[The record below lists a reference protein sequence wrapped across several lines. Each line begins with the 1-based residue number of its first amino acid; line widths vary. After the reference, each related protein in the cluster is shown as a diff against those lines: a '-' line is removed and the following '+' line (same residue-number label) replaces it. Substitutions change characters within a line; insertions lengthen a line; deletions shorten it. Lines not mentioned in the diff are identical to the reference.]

1 LAPGGKF
8 FSAQGRLPLV
18 DFFDIL
24 TILITLSAV
33 FGYLNYRYIRL
44 PPTIGLMLFAL
55 VLSLLLI
62 AVGRTEAGIRDAVT
76 QLLSRVDF
84 HRLLLQGILSFL
96 LFAGALHV
104 NLDDLLEEKWVILS
118 LSTVGVF
125 LSTLLVGGLTWYIL
139 NLLQIRISLIHSL
152 LFGALISPTDPIAVL
167 GIFKKGG
174 TGRKLEAQI
183 SGEALFNDGM
193 GVVVFIVLL
202 KLATGEQNLS
212 FEEVL
217 LLFLEEA
224 LGGVLFGFALGYFA
238 YRVLKTIDYYK
249 LEILIT
255 LAVTMGGYSL
265 ANTLHTS
272 GPLAIVVAGL
282 FVGKKGRALAMSTV
296 TRQHLDAFWDLLDEI
311 LNAVLFILIGL
322 EVIALEFT
330 SQYVLAGM
338 IILPIVLLCRL
349 ISVGIPVTILRRWA
363 FFDPKTVR
371 ILTWAGL
378 RGGIAVALALSI
390 PIVPARSPIL
400 AITYMVVVFSVLVQG
415 LTIDRLLRGN
425 GPDRPSPGPA
435 AD

>member
-1 LAPGGKF
+1 M
-8 FSAQGRLPLV
+8 
-18 DFFDIL
+18 DFFEII
-24 TILITLSAV
+24 TILITISAV
-33 FGYLNYRYIRL
+33 FSYFNYRYIHL

-84 HRLLLQGILSFL
+84 NRLLLHGILSFL

-104 NLDDLLEEKWVILS
+104 NLDDLFEEKWVILS

-125 LSTLLVGGLTWYIL
+125 LSTLLVGGVTWYIL

-167 GIFKKGG
+167 EIFKKKRTG
-174 TGRKLEAQI
+174 TKMEAQI

-202 KLATGEQNLS
+202 KLAMGEQNLS
-212 FEEVL
+212 FEEVI

-224 LGGVLFGFALGYFA
+224 LGGVLFGLALGYFA

-265 ANTLHTS
+265 ASALHTS

-330 SQYVLAGM
+330 DQYILAGL
-338 IILPIVLLCRL
+338 ILIPFVLLARL
-349 ISVGIPVTILRRWA
+349 ISVGVPVTILRRWSLFA
-363 FFDPKTVR
+363 PKTVR

-390 PIVPARSPIL
+390 PIIPARSPIL
-400 AITYMVVVFSVLVQG
+400 AITYMVVVFSVLIQG
-415 LTIDRLLRGN
+415 LTIERLL
-425 GPDRPSPGPA
+425 PGSEEGHLSQGQKL
-435 AD
+435 D

>member
-1 LAPGGKF
+1 M
-8 FSAQGRLPLV
+8 

-33 FGYLNYRYIRL
+33 FGYLNYRYIGL

-55 VLSLLLI
+55 VLSLVLI
-62 AVGRTEAGIRDAVT
+62 GVGRTETGIRDSVV

-84 HRLLLQGILSFL
+84 NRLLLHGILSFL

-104 NLDDLLEEKWVILS
+104 NLDDLFEEKWVIIS
-118 LSTVGVF
+118 LSTIGVF

-139 NLLQIRISLIHSL
+139 NLLQIQISLIHSL

-167 GIFKKGG
+167 GIFKRAQTHK
-174 TGRKLEAQI
+174 KLEAQI

-202 KLATGEQNLS
+202 KLAVGGHAVSL
-212 FEEVL
+212 EEVS
-217 LLFLEEA
+217 LLFLKEA
-224 LGGVLFGFALGYFA
+224 LGGVLFGFGLGYFA
-238 YRVLKTIDYYK
+238 YRVLKTIDNYR

-265 ANTLHTS
+265 ANALDTS

-282 FVGKKGRALAMSTV
+282 FVGKKGRALAMSTI

-330 SQYVLAGM
+330 DRYILAGL
-338 IILPIVLLCRL
+338 IIIPLVLLARL
-349 ISVGIPVTILRRWA
+349 ISVGLPVTILRRGSLP
-363 FFDPKTVR
+363 DPKAVR

-390 PIVPARSPIL
+390 PNIPARSPIL
-400 AITYMVVVFSVLVQG
+400 AVTYMVVVFSVLVQG
-415 LTIDRLLRGN
+415 LTMKNLLRG
-425 GPDRPSPGPA
+425 SKEEHPA
-435 AD
+435 

>member
-1 LAPGGKF
+1 M
-8 FSAQGRLPLV
+8 

-24 TILITLSAV
+24 TILITISAV

-62 AVGRTEAGIRDAVT
+62 AVGRTEAGIRDAVM

-84 HRLLLQGILSFL
+84 NRLLLHGILSFL

-104 NLDDLLEEKWVILS
+104 NLDDLFEEKWVIIS

-139 NLLQIRISLIHSL
+139 NLLQIQISLIHSL

-167 GIFKKGG
+167 GIFKR
-174 TGRKLEAQI
+174 GRAHKKLEAQI

-202 KLATGEQNLS
+202 KLAMGEQNVS
-212 FEEVL
+212 FREVS
-217 LLFLEEA
+217 LLFLKEA
-224 LGGVLFGFALGYFA
+224 LGGVLFGLALGYFA

-265 ANTLHTS
+265 ANALDTS

-282 FVGKKGRALAMSTV
+282 FVGKKGRALAMSTI

-330 SQYVLAGM
+330 DQYILAGL
-338 IILPIVLLCRL
+338 IIIPLVLLARL
-349 ISVGIPVTILRRWA
+349 ISVGVPVTILRQWTL
-363 FFDPKTVR
+363 FDPKTVS

-390 PIVPARSPIL
+390 PNVPARSPIL

-415 LTIDRLLRGN
+415 LTIERLLPGNAEDRLSH
-425 GPDRPSPGPA
+425 GPKLD
-435 AD
+435 

>member
-1 LAPGGKF
+1 M
-8 FSAQGRLPLV
+8 
-18 DFFDIL
+18 DFFEII
-24 TILITLSAV
+24 TILITISAV
-33 FGYLNYRYIRL
+33 FSYLNYRYIRL

-84 HRLLLQGILSFL
+84 NRLLLHGILSFL

-104 NLDDLLEEKWVILS
+104 NLDDLFEERWVILS

-125 LSTLLVGGLTWYIL
+125 LSTLLVGGVTWYIL

-167 GIFKKGG
+167 EIFKKKRTG
-174 TGRKLEAQI
+174 TKMEAQI

-202 KLATGEQNLS
+202 KLAMGEQNLS
-212 FEEVL
+212 FEEVI

-224 LGGVLFGFALGYFA
+224 LGGVLFGLALGYFA

-265 ANTLHTS
+265 ASALHTS

-330 SQYVLAGM
+330 DQYILAGL
-338 IILPIVLLCRL
+338 ILIPFVLLARL
-349 ISVGIPVTILRRWA
+349 ISVGVPVTILRRWSLFA
-363 FFDPKTVR
+363 PKTVR

-390 PIVPARSPIL
+390 PIIPARSPIL
-400 AITYMVVVFSVLVQG
+400 AITYMVVVFSVLIQG
-415 LTIDRLLRGN
+415 LTIERLL
-425 GPDRPSPGPA
+425 PGSEEGHLSQGQKL
-435 AD
+435 D